1 MANIVITDA
10 KLTPNPVVAKGSFI
24 LSVGIRD
31 IVYGLLTRSNELLT
45 TVDGQVIEKIPRGE

>member
-1 MANIVITDA
+1 MTNIVITDA

-31 IVYGLLTRSNELLT
+31 VVYALMTLDSSYLKTLDDRLL
-45 TVDGQVIEKIPRGE
+45 EKIPRGE

>member
-10 KLTPNPVVAKGSFI
+10 KLTPNPVVAKGSFV

-31 IVYGLLTRSNELLT
+31 VVYGLLTKSNELLLT
-45 TVDGQVIEKIPRGE
+45 LDGKAIEKTPRGE

>member
-10 KLTPNPVVAKGSFI
+10 KITPNPVVAKGSFI

-31 IVYGLLTRSNELLT
+31 VVYGLLTRSDELLMT
-45 TVDGQVIEKIPRGE
+45 LDGKAIERTPRKE